1 MKEKITIAYWTV
13 RAFVNNAYVEF
24 RNYSLEQ
31 RRRKWKAYKIGGG
44 GVVPL
49 GKVNQETA
57 IEKTCRFGQ
66 VAFVDSEVAVIFYT
80 DSNVNLK

>member
-1 MKEKITIAYWTV
+1 MKAKLTLAYWTA
-13 RAFVNNAYVEF
+13 RAFLNNAYVEF
-24 RNYSLEQ
+24 QNARLEKL
-31 RRRKWKAYKIGGG
+31 RRKWTAYKIGGG

-66 VAFVDSEVAVIFYT
+66 VAFVDSEVAVIFYSDKT
-80 DSNVNLK
+80 TK